1 MFAKCIFNS
10 VDRAMLLENAP
21 WVWSVFFPSVKFDK
35 FDLHQHMFAKYILNS
50 QCSLG
55 LKCFFR
61 KRWMFATFKHPST
74 QASNNK
80 FDKFD
85 LHQPLL
91 CLPSIFS
98 ILNAP
103 WVWSVFSGSVECLHP
118 SSICQHKYLSSIFQ
132 HKHHSHNCQKISW
145 CSSKIGSL

>member
-1 MFAKCIFNS
+1 MICTSLYYVCQVHSQFCGLSDAARKC
-10 VDRAMLLENAP
+10 
-21 WVWSVFFPSVKFDK
+21 
-35 FDLHQHMFAKYILNS
+35 
-50 QCSLG
+50 CLG

-61 KRWMFATFKHPST
+61 KRWMFASFKHLST

-118 SSICQHKYLSSIFQ
+118 SSICQHKYLSSICQ
-132 HKHHSHNCQKISW
+132 HKHPSHNCQKNILVLLN
-145 CSSKIGSL
+145 SKIVITNIQWLVH